1 MTGRTW
7 RMIIIIVIALIAGGI
22 IGMSLVGRPQV
33 WQPPVA
39 PETPPPATS
48 DARPLGLTL
57 HGQVQAA
64 RVQQIVAPTAAKVVA
79 LAAPEGQPLAEGQP
93 ILHLDDPGL
102 RERLAAARANLE
114 KLRAL
119 QEKARDPLTQQRLEA
134 AQARVDEG
142 QVRLTKAREAL
153 QEFAA
158 KNAGAASL
166 LDTYVAVEERANEVK
181 GQYERVQTRF
191 NQLQD
196 KVAKTGKPTADFL
209 AAQREFERLTQ
220 QHREAQSQFEQARE
234 ARSRSR
240 HEITQLSLLRRR
252 VASSE
257 NILADLRRLQ
267 QQALQTPEAKMFAEG
282 EQRVQQ
288 AKAAL
293 AKLEQ
298 QQGGLAIKA
307 PVSGTLSAIKVRPGQ
322 QVKAGQVLAVIQE
335 AGGARLVF
343 QAGQDARERL
353 AVGQRAKFSAD
364 NGEWVTAA
372 VSQIVPLETSVRVYL
387 VPVGKGSVP
396 APGTALT
403 ATL

>member
-7 RMIIIIVIALIAGGI
+7 RIIIIIVIALIAGGI
-22 IGMSLVGRPQV
+22 IGMSLVGRPEV

-39 PETPPPATS
+39 PKTPPPATS

-64 RVQQIVAPTAAKVVA
+64 RVQQILAPTAAKVTA
-79 LAAPEGQPLAEGQP
+79 LVAPEGQPLAEGQP
-93 ILHLDDPGL
+93 ILQLDDPAL
-102 RERLAAARANLE
+102 RGRVAAARANLA
-114 KLRAL
+114 KLQAL
-119 QEKARDPLTQQRLEA
+119 QEKARDPLTQQRLQA
-134 AQARVDEG
+134 AQARVDEA
-142 QVRLTKAREAL
+142 QVRLTQAREAL

-158 KNAGAASL
+158 KNAGAAAV
-166 LDTYVAVEERANEVK
+166 LDTYVAAQERADEVK
-181 GQYERVQTRF
+181 GQYERAQTRF

-196 KVAKTGKPTADFL
+196 KVAQTGKPTAEFL
-209 AAQREFERLTQ
+209 AAQQEFERLTQ

-240 HEITQLSLLRRR
+240 HELTQLSLLRQR
-252 VASSE
+252 VASGE
-257 NILADLRRLQ
+257 KIVADLRRLQ
-267 QQALQTPEAKMFAEG
+267 QRALQTPEAKMLAQG

-298 QQGGLAIKA
+298 QQGKLAIEA

-322 QVKAGQVLAVIQE
+322 QVKAGQVLAVMQE
-335 AGGARLVF
+335 TGGARLVF
-343 QAGQDARERL
+343 RAGQGDHKRL

-364 NGEWVTAA
+364 NNAWVTAA
-372 VSQIVPLETSVRVYL
+372 VSQIVPEETSVRVYL
-387 VPVGKGSVP
+387 VPVGEGAVP